1 MPKIQCH
8 NLTKVFR
15 FRDQSYE
22 AIRDLNF
29 EVDNGELVA
38 VVGKTG
44 CGKSTT
50 LNILLGLERPTQG
63 TLTIDGREP
72 YNDFDFFRGKLSV
85 VFQTDRLLPWRTVL
99 DNATYGLEILG
110 IARAERAE
118 RACLWLDKL
127 GLTQFENAYP
137 HQLSGGMRQR
147 VGIARAFSIN
157 PDLLLCDEAFGHLDE
172 VTATQLR
179 ADFLNLIRE
188 TRKTSIFITH
198 DIDEAL
204 QLGARVLVLG
214 KPARVLMNMPIPP
227 GIKDDPAKQAVL
239 KNQIIQVIEKNGAGS
254 KS

>member
-1 MPKIQCH
+1 MPKIESH
-8 NLTKVFR
+8 NLTKVF
-15 FRDQSYE
+15 QIHGQPYQ
-22 AIRDLNF
+22 AIKGLDF
-29 EVDNGELVA
+29 EVDSGELVA

-44 CGKSTT
+44 CGKSST

-72 YNDFDFFRGKLSV
+72 YEDFDFFRGKISA

-99 DNATYGLEILG
+99 QNATYGLEILR
-110 IARAERAE
+110 IKRTEQVERA
-118 RACLWLDKL
+118 RYWLDKL
-127 GLTQFENAYP
+127 GLTQFERAFP

-172 VTATQLR
+172 VTARQLR
-179 ADFLNLIRE
+179 ADFLNLIFE

-204 QLGARVLVLG
+204 ELGARVLVLG
-214 KPARVLMNMPIPP
+214 KPARLLMNVVVPP
-227 GIKDDPAKQAVL
+227 DTKEDSGKRTDL
-239 KNQIIQVIEKNGAGS
+239 KNQIIQVIES
-254 KS
+254 DSS